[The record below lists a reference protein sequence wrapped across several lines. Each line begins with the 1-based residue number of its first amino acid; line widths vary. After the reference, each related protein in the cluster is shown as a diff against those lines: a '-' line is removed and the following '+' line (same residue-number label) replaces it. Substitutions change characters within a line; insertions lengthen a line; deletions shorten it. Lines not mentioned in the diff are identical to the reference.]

1 MSGVS
6 HMVLLAGGIELY
18 RYIRLY
24 CVTPNHIRYVAI
36 KSWQF
41 SADGGTTKLPSA
53 MTAASAPS
61 PLVASASTEFS
72 PLNAAWNAFDSD
84 FIGTV
89 WSTSNFQTI
98 PCWLLIDLG
107 SGNGVSSIN
116 WTRMNAAYYTGN
128 HHIKDGRIEGSKTG
142 AFAGEEVTLRSWTG
156 NTDLDKTYTW

>member
-24 CVTPNHIRYVAI
+24 CVTPNHTRYVAI

-61 PLVASASTEFS
+61 PLVASASSEYSSTY
-72 PLNAAWNAFDSD
+72 AAWKAFDSD
-84 FIGTV
+84 LTGTD
-89 WSTSNFQTI
+89 WDTDINQTV

-116 WTRMNAAYYTGN
+116 WTRMNASDYTGGN
-128 HHIKDGRIEGSKTG
+128 HIKDGRIEGSKTG